1 MTFSAEAT
9 EAASLWGGHLT
20 RLIRDRE
27 NAVYELALSDG
38 TRAALRLHR
47 AGYQDQTSIRSELW
61 WCSALCAAGL
71 PVPAPLPAQSG
82 EHLAHLTTGRL
93 ASAIAWVAGEPLG
106 EAGVPLQ
113 QPLAQQTALHYALGR
128 LVADIHS
135 ATDALTLPADFTRPR
150 WDISGLVGEAPFWGR
165 FWEHP
170 LLTRSEADHLQKAR
184 AFLQSRLTAYLSAGG
199 DFGPIHAD
207 VLRENVLVDGN
218 AMSLID
224 FDDSGHGFRLH
235 DLGTVLSQNLYEPA
249 LPEIARALIAG
260 YATRHPA
267 DPELVAVFTM
277 ARTLASVGWTMPRLA
292 PGDPIHRSHINR
304 AVMWSA
310 KVMAGDIPWL

>member
-27 NAVYELALSDG
+27 NAVYEMRLLGGA
-38 TRAALRLHR
+38 RAALRLHR
-47 AGYQDQTSIRSELW
+47 AGYQDEASIKSELW
-61 WCSALCAAGL
+61 WCGALAKTGL
-71 PVPAPLPAQSG
+71 SVPAPLSAQSG
-82 EHLAHLTTGRL
+82 AQLAHLSTGRL
-93 ASAIAWVAGEPLG
+93 ASAIAWVSGEPLG
-106 EAGVPLQ
+106 EAGVPLPGTHEEQ
-113 QPLAQQTALHYALGR
+113 SARHYSLGR
-128 LVADIHS
+128 LIAKFHA
-135 ATDALTLPADFTRPR
+135 ATDALTLPTDFTRPS
-150 WDISGLVGEAPFWGR
+150 WDIPGLVGETPFWGR
-165 FWEHP
+165 FWDHP
-170 LLTRSEADHLQKAR
+170 SLTRSEADHLQTAR
-184 AFLQSRLTAYLSAGG
+184 TYLRDRLQKYHAEGA

-207 VLRENVLVDGN
+207 VLRENVLVDGETV
-218 AMSLID
+218 SLID

-249 LPEIARALIAG
+249 LPQIARALIAG

-292 PGDPIHRSHINR
+292 PDDPIHRRHINR
-304 AVMWSA
+304 ALMWST